1 MVRGFFDPPGS
12 AQSGGTRAALTKG
25 MIETFEIPLPSIE
38 EQKSI
43 VNVLSTLDTKIEKN
57 KQITTS

>member
-1 MVRGFFDPPGS
+1 
-12 AQSGGTRAALTKG
+12 

-57 KQITTS
+57 KQVTAS